1 MQENPVSVIDEKVKA
16 LKKELQQPQTVITPV
31 ITGTSGTYITFA
43 HEFPKSVPIVS
54 AKVTQVFYIG
64 LPPQPAVNIPVAFD
78 SSSGTDMSIPYALI
92 SDATMMSQMRTYP
105 TSAEIEI
112 TYA

>member
-16 LKKELQQPQTVITPV
+16 LKKELQQPRTVITPV

-43 HEFPKSVPIVS
+43 HEFPKSLPIVS
-54 AKVTQVFYIG
+54 IKITQVFYIG
-64 LPPQPAVNIPVAFD
+64 LPPQPTVNIPIVLD
-78 SSSGTDMSIPYALI
+78 TSSGTDMSIPYAQI
-92 SDATMMSQMRTYP
+92 SDATMMNNMRTYA